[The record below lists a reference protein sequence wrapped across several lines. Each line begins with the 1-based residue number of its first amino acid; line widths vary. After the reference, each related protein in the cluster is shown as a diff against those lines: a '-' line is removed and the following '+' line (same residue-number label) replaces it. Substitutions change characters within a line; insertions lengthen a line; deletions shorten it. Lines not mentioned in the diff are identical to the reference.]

1 MKDKTMTDKTYV
13 VVKRDS
19 YKNKF
24 IVIDKETG
32 KILDDAQG
40 YGYKTVRNA
49 YACFAYKNM
58 NKEQKKGYEKR
69 KQEIAVWIKTH
80 SEFMNEL
87 ECEMFDALKNNEQFT
102 EKDIQRMLIR
112 DGYDKEI
119 TAKEILKNS

>member
-1 MKDKTMTDKTYV
+1 MTDRTYV

-32 KILDDAQG
+32 RILDDAQG

-49 YACFAYKNM
+49 YACFAFKNM

-69 KQEIAVWIKTH
+69 KQEIDIWIKTH
-80 SEFMNEL
+80 SKFMNEL
-87 ECEMFDALKNNEQFT
+87 ECEMIDAMKNNEQFT
-102 EKDIQRMLIR
+102 EKDIQQMLIR

-119 TAKEILKNS
+119 TAKEILKNI

>member
-1 MKDKTMTDKTYV
+1 MTDRTYV

-32 KILDDAQG
+32 RILDDAQG
-40 YGYKTVRNA
+40 YGYKTVKNA

-58 NKEQKKGYEKR
+58 NKEQKKEYEKR

-87 ECEMFDALKNNEQFT
+87 EYEMFDALKNNEQFT
-102 EKDIQRMLIR
+102 EKDIQQMLIR

-119 TAKEILKNS
+119 TAKEILKNC

>member
-1 MKDKTMTDKTYV
+1 MTDRTYV

-49 YACFAYKNM
+49 YVCFAYKNM

-69 KQEIAVWIKTH
+69 KQEIAIWIKTH
-80 SEFMNEL
+80 SEFMNEF
-87 ECEMFDALKNNEQFT
+87 ECEMVDAMKNNEQFT

-119 TAKEILKNS
+119 TAKEILKNC

>member
-1 MKDKTMTDKTYV
+1 MKDKTTTDRTYT
-13 VVKRDS
+13 VVKRNS

-32 KILDDAQG
+32 KISDDAQG

-49 YACFAYKNM
+49 YACFTFKNM
-58 NKEQKKGYEKR
+58 SKKQKKGYEKR
-69 KQEIAVWIKTH
+69 KQEIAIWIKTH

-87 ECEMFDALKNNEQFT
+87 EYEMIDAMKNNEQFT
-102 EKDIQRMLIR
+102 EKDIQKMLIR

-119 TAKEILKNS
+119 TAKEILKNC

>member
-1 MKDKTMTDKTYV
+1 MTDRTYV

-58 NKEQKKGYEKR
+58 NKEQKKGYKKR
-69 KQEIAVWIKTH
+69 KQEIATWIKTH

-87 ECEMFDALKNNEQFT
+87 ECEMVDAMKNNEQFT
-102 EKDIQRMLIR
+102 EKDIQQMLIR

-119 TAKEILKNS
+119 TAKEILKNC